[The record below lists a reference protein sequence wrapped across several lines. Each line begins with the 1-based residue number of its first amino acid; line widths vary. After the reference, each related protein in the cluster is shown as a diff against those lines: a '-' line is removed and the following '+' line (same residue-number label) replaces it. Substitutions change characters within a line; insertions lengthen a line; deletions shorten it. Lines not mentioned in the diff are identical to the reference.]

1 MQKISKVWF
10 EEGRIYVLTDSGN
23 TYSRPLEAF
32 PTLKEAG
39 ERERQDFKIGK
50 FGDSAK
56 EISNFFTIR
65 HKKALHIGVQGFC
78 LNGY

>member
-1 MQKISKVWF
+1 MV
-10 EEGRIYVLTDSGN
+10 
-23 TYSRPLEAF
+23 
-32 PTLKEAG
+32 
-39 ERERQDFKIGK
+39 DFFINYAAKIGK